1 MGNLTPMMQ
10 QYFEIKNQYKD
21 CIVFFRLGDFY
32 EMFFEDAITASR
44 ELEITLTGR
53 DCGMDEKAPMCGIP
67 FHASNSYI
75 NRLIGKGYKV
85 AICEQIEDPSVAKGI
100 VKRDVIR
107 VVTPGTQ
114 VDNSALE
121 DDKNNYIAALHF
133 DGDKTGLAIC
143 DVSTGEFSTT
153 EIVGNTTNSVI
164 DELSKYIPSELVVS
178 TLSQGSQ
185 VICSIEERFGSYI
198 NYLDTWV
205 FEENYANKR
214 ILGHFNVSSIDGL
227 GLTDKSNAA
236 VASGALLEYLYS
248 TQKIGLQHIT
258 GINIYSTQNFMVL
271 DSSTRRNLEL
281 TETMRDKSRKGSLLW
296 VLDKTV
302 TSMGGRLIRKWI
314 EQPLIDISRINS
326 RLESVKELK
335 ESLLLR
341 QDFEEAFKKVYDIER
356 LLSRIIYGSVN
367 GRDMIALRNSLSVLP
382 NIKSLLVNCSSKKL
396 KALYEKLDT
405 LDDVYNLIYE
415 SITEDPPITVRE
427 GGIIKS
433 SYNKEVD
440 VLRNITSESKKWIA
454 EIESEE
460 REKTGIKNLKIGFNR
475 VFGYFIEISKSNYG
489 LVPDYYIRKQTIANS
504 ERYIIPKLKEIEETL
519 SNAEGKVIELE
530 YSIFNEVRMR
540 ISNEVLRIQSS
551 SEVISIIDVLCSLAE
566 VAEGSNYVMPEIN
579 DSKKI
584 VIIDG
589 RHPVVEKM
597 ISNNLFVPNDTILD
611 DVEDRLMIITGPNMA
626 GKSTYMRQ
634 VALIVHMAQIGSF
647 IPASKAEIGVV
658 DRIFTRVGASDDLAS
673 GQSTFMVEMTEVA
686 NILNNATKN
695 SLVIL
700 DEIGRGTSTFDGL
713 SIAWAVVEYISNPEI
728 IGAKTLFATHYHE
741 LTELEDK
748 IQGVK
753 NYCIAVKEKGDTII
767 FLRKII
773 VGGADGSY
781 GVQVAK
787 LAGLPQSVIDK
798 AKEILEKLENA
809 DIARKPEGRKNR
821 SYEGQVDL
829 FNIGSRPSQNNE
841 IIEEIKRID
850 VTTLTP
856 IEAMN
861 VLYKLNLKAKNSTL
875 TP

>member
-10 QYFEIKNQYKD
+10 QYLEVKEQYKD

-32 EMFFEDAITASR
+32 EMFFEDAETASR

-53 DCGMDEKAPMCGIP
+53 DCGLDERAPMCGVP
-67 FHASNSYI
+67 FHSANSYI
-75 NRLIGKGYKV
+75 NKLISKGYKV
-85 AICEQIEDPSVAKGI
+85 AICEQMEDPSLAKGI

-107 VVTPGTQ
+107 IITPGTQ

-121 DDKNNYIAALHF
+121 EDKNNYIAALHF
-133 DGDKTGLAIC
+133 DGDKIGLAIC
-143 DVSTGEFSTT
+143 DVSTGEFSST
-153 EIVGNTTNSVI
+153 EIHENSNNSII
-164 DELSKYIPSELVVS
+164 DELSKYRPAELVVS
-178 TLSQGSQ
+178 SLSQGSHIISQ
-185 VICSIEERFGSYI
+185 IEERFGSYI

-205 FEENYANKR
+205 FEEDYAVKR
-214 ILGHFNVSSIDGL
+214 ILGHFKISSIDGL
-227 GLTDKSNAA
+227 GLTDKPQAA
-236 VASGALLEYLYS
+236 IACGALLEYLYS

-258 GINIYSTQNFMVL
+258 GINIYSTQSFMVL

-281 TETMRDKSRKGSLLW
+281 TETMREKSRKGSLLW

-314 EQPLIDISRINS
+314 EQPLIDVSRINS

-341 QDFEEAFKKVYDIER
+341 QDLRENLKKVYDIER
-356 LLSRIIYGSVN
+356 LLSRIVYGSVN
-367 GRDMIALRNSLSVLP
+367 GRDMIALKNSLSVLP
-382 NIKSLLVNCSSKKL
+382 TIKALMVNCTSKGLVK
-396 KALYEKLDT
+396 LYESLDV
-405 LDDVYNLIYE
+405 LDDIFNLIEE
-415 SITEDPPITVRE
+415 SIADEPPITVRE
-427 GGIIKS
+427 GGIIKAG
-433 SYNKEVD
+433 YNKDVD

-454 EIESEE
+454 QIESEE
-460 REKTGIKNLKIGFNR
+460 REKTGIKNLKIGYNK
-475 VFGYFIEISKSNYG
+475 VFGYYIEISKSNYG

-519 SNAEGKVIELE
+519 ANAEGKVIELE
-530 YSIFNEVRMR
+530 YSIFNEVRTR
-540 ISNEVLRIQSS
+540 ISNEVLRIQRS
-551 SEVISIIDVLCSLAE
+551 SEVVSTIDVLCSLAE
-566 VAEGSNYVMPEIN
+566 VAESSNYIMPEIN
-579 DSKKI
+579 SSDKI
-584 VIIDG
+584 EIVDG

-597 ISNNLFVPNDTILD
+597 ITNNLFVPNDTRLD
-611 DVEDRLMIITGPNMA
+611 NVEDRLMIITGPNMA

-647 IPASKAEIGVV
+647 VPASKVEIGVV

-713 SIAWAVVEYISNPEI
+713 SIAWAVVEYISNSEI

-753 NYCIAVKEKGDTII
+753 NYCISVKEKGDTII

-773 VGGADGSY
+773 RGGADGSY
-781 GVQVAK
+781 GVEVAK
-787 LAGLPQSVIDK
+787 LAGLPKDVITK

-809 DIARKPEGRKNR
+809 DIARKPEGRKGR
-821 SYEGQVDL
+821 VYEGQVDL
-829 FNIGSRPSQNNE
+829 FSMASQSSQNNE
-841 IIEEIKRID
+841 IVEEIKRLD

-861 VLYKLNLKAKNSTL
+861 VLYRLTLKAKE
-875 TP
+875 